1 MRKQKISRNIF
12 ICLVIIFNV
21 FLSFS
26 MLGTAAQAA
35 GLIDNTINLT
45 NEYSKFSL
53 ENYQLD
59 FYVDTS
65 WDWLPWNWSD
75 GIGKS
80 VQYALYAITNFI
92 WTLSTYISGATGYV
106 IQQAYKLDF
115 IADTSEFI
123 GKNMQTLAGV
133 NENGFSGQGF
143 YTGFLLLFI
152 LIIGIYVTYTG
163 LLKREATKAV
173 RSVINFVLVFIL
185 SASFIAYAPEYIQKI
200 NSFSADVSNASL
212 SIGTKIVLPDSDS
225 QGRDSVDLIR
235 DSLFSIQVQ
244 KPWLL
249 LQYGKTNVDKER
261 YQNLLCETPDSKD
274 RMEIVIEE
282 IEDNNN
288 SYMSVGKTINRLGTV
303 VFLFIF
309 NIGISIFVF
318 LLCGMMIFSQVLF
331 IAFAMFLPVSFLIS
345 MLPSHENASKK
356 ALVKLFNTIM
366 LRAGLTLVIT
376 VAFSIST
383 MFYNISSEYPFFMI
397 AFLQIVTF
405 AGIYFKLDDIMSMFS
420 LQATDSQ
427 QMGRRIFHKPYMYMN
442 RRAKHIERRLNKIFR
457 NKAKDKSYNK
467 DNYNRT
473 GSTNPTYESGG
484 NAKDVMQSSESKGLP
499 PNSLDTEESIEQGC
513 KYFSSLIKTADE
525 KGCDINT
532 VVQSYN
538 YGGGFIGYVSNYG
551 KKYTFDLAQNFSKDK
566 SGGRKVEYKNQI
578 SIPINGGWRYNYGN
592 MFYVQLVSQYLIPNG
607 FNDTTVKKI
616 FNEALKYEGWKYVYG
631 GSNPDTSFDCSGLVQ
646 WCYNK
651 AGITLPRTAQQQ
663 YDATL
668 HIPLKQAKAGD
679 LVFFHSTYNTSGYVT
694 HVGIYA
700 GDNKMFHAG
709 DPIGYADLTSEYW
722 QKHLIG
728 AGRIK

>member
-12 ICLVIIFNV
+12 ICLVIIFTV

-405 AGIYFKLDDIMSMFS
+405 AGIYFKLGDIMSMFS

-467 DNYNRT
+467 DNYNWT
-473 GSTNPTYESGG
+473 GTTNPTYDRQNVPVKMLECKPDKKSDGKGG
-484 NAKDVMQSSESKGLP
+484 SKQTKANSTHSNSSENTKKDSVCKREIIKEVQNTKDRKTNHKNISKREKTDKKKT
-499 PNSLDTEESIEQGC
+499 NES
-513 KYFSSLIKTADE
+513 KYKRP
-525 KGCDINT
+525 
-532 VVQSYN
+532 VV
-538 YGGGFIGYVSNYG
+538 
-551 KKYTFDLAQNFSKDK
+551 KMPD
-566 SGGRKVEYKNQI
+566 
-578 SIPINGGWRYNYGN
+578 
-592 MFYVQLVSQYLIPNG
+592 
-607 FNDTTVKKI
+607 TVKKRPLI
-616 FNEALKYEGWKYVYG
+616 A
-631 GSNPDTSFDCSGLVQ
+631 DTTSKQDKKKGDC
-646 WCYNK
+646 K
-651 AGITLPRTAQQQ
+651 
-663 YDATL
+663 
-668 HIPLKQAKAGD
+668 
-679 LVFFHSTYNTSGYVT
+679 ST
-694 HVGIYA
+694 
-700 GDNKMFHAG
+700 
-709 DPIGYADLTSEYW
+709 E
-722 QKHLIG
+722 QKG
-728 AGRIK
+728 QKK